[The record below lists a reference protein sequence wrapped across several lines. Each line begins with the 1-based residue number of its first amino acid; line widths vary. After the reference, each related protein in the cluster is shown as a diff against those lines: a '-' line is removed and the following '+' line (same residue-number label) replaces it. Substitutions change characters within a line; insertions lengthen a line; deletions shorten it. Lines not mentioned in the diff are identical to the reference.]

1 MLYAVLLTAV
11 VAYLLGN
18 HNGAVSV
25 SAWIAH
31 DDVRSHGSGNAGLT
45 NFLRSYGSKSAIL
58 VILVD
63 VTKTAAA
70 CLVGG
75 ALLREDGLGMEGM
88 MLAAVMAALGHIYPA
103 LLGFKGGKGVLCGAT
118 AVFML
123 DWRIG
128 LVLVVVFFGSVLV
141 TRYVSVGSILAAV
154 GFALG
159 FALLHWDK
167 PWVVAGAVVLAALV
181 IWMHRSN
188 ILRLLNGTENKFTIR
203 KKGAAE

>member
-1 MLYAVLLTAV
+1 MLYAVLLIAV

-45 NFLRSYGSKSAIL
+45 NFLRSYGSKSAFL

-63 VTKTAAA
+63 VVKTAAA

-75 ALLREDGLGMEGM
+75 ALLKEYDLGMEGM
-88 MLAAVMAALGHIYPA
+88 MLAAVMVALGHIFPA

-118 AVFML
+118 AVFLL

-128 LVLVVVFFGSVLV
+128 LVLAVVFFGSVLI
-141 TRYVSVGSILAAV
+141 THYVSVGSILAAAGFAV
-154 GFALG
+154 GFAVM
-159 FALLHWDK
+159 HWDR
-167 PWVVAGAVVLAALV
+167 PWVVAGGICLAAMV

-188 ILRLLNGTENKFTIR
+188 ILRLLKGTENKFTIR
-203 KKGAAE
+203 KKGASR

>member
-154 GFALG
+154 GFACG

-167 PWVVAGAVVLAALV
+167 PLVVAGAVVLAALV

-203 KKGAAE
+203 KKGAA